1 MKTRIAIT
9 RKGIKALYSKH
20 HLRSEIKS
28 AAHILI
34 FFLLIFLTFLPE
46 IFGSVKNFP
55 LSNISKEHFTTI
67 LGITNS
73 YAYTKCNFLPPNIHY
88 WYKLRNNKGEMVYF
102 FFQDKYPDEQGMFRL
117 IPEAGRLID
126 KNDSR
131 FNLPDS
137 MNIPFQIGT
146 GTEYN
151 GNETRTLCSLENDS
165 LPCFIHTKSAGKE
178 ADNDR
183 SELFFGYALKQVA
196 TFINCIDGLK

>member
-1 MKTRIAIT
+1 MKTRIVKT
-9 RKGIKALYSKH
+9 SKGIKVLFSKH
-20 HLRSEIKS
+20 HLRSELKPIGL
-28 AAHILI
+28 ILI
-34 FFLLIFLTFLPE
+34 FYLLIFLAFLPE
-46 IFGSVKNFP
+46 IFKDAESSS
-55 LSNISKEHFTTI
+55 LSKFSKDRLIDI

-88 WYKLRNNKGEMVYF
+88 WYKLRNNKREMVYF
-102 FFQDKYPDEQGMFRL
+102 FFQDKYPDEQGKFRL

-151 GNETRTLCSLENDS
+151 GNETRTLCSLGNDS
-165 LPCFIHTKSAGKE
+165 LPCFIHTRSAGKE

>member
-1 MKTRIAIT
+1 MKTRIVKT
-9 RKGIKALYSKH
+9 SKGIKVLFSKH
-20 HLRSEIKS
+20 HLRSELKPIGL
-28 AAHILI
+28 ILI
-34 FFLLIFLTFLPE
+34 FYLLIFLAFLPE
-46 IFGSVKNFP
+46 IFKDAESSS
-55 LSNISKEHFTTI
+55 LSKFSKDRLIDI
-67 LGITNS
+67 LGITNTS
-73 YAYTKCNFLPPNIHY
+73 EYTKCNSLPPNIHY
-88 WYKLRNNKGEMVYF
+88 WYKQKNYSGEMVYF
-102 FFQDKYPDEQGMFRL
+102 FFQDKYPDEQGVFRL

-165 LPCFIHTKSAGKE
+165 LPCFIHTRSAGKE
-178 ADNDR
+178 ADNNR

-196 TFINCIDGLK
+196 TFINCIDSLK

>member
-9 RKGIKALYSKH
+9 HKGIKVLYSKH
-20 HLRSEIKS
+20 HLRSEFKS
-28 AAHILI
+28 IGLILI
-34 FFLLIFLTFLPE
+34 FFLLIFLSFLPE

-55 LSNISKEHFTTI
+55 LSQISRGRFTTI

-88 WYKLRNNKGEMVYF
+88 WYKQQNNSGEMVYF
-102 FFQDKYPDEQGMFRL
+102 FFQDKYPDEHGTFRL
-117 IPEAGRLID
+117 IPEEGRLLD

-131 FNLPDS
+131 FNFPDS
-137 MNIPFQIGT
+137 MKIPFQIGT
-146 GTEYN
+146 RTEYN
-151 GNETRTLCSLENDS
+151 GNETRTFCSLENDS
-165 LPCFIHTKSAGKE
+165 LPCFSHTRTAGKE